1 VIQKRN
7 QHDLMSDFR
16 DEVSGYL
23 NNFNIMYSLI
33 NLKLK
38 KSLTNININMITY
51 YQKIIKLGFI
61 NNKEINLLKYFLSD
75 LK

>member
-1 VIQKRN
+1 VTQKRN

-33 NLKLK
+33 ILKLK
-38 KSLTNININMITY
+38 KGLTNININMITY
-51 YQKIIKLGFI
+51 YQKIIQLGFI

>member
-1 VIQKRN
+1 MTQKRN

-33 NLKLK
+33 ILKLK
-38 KSLTNININMITY
+38 KGLTNININMITY
-51 YQKIIKLGFI
+51 YQKIIQLGFI